1 MGQTGAE
8 TLPGVP
14 AETVLSDRQI
24 LVHLLQH
31 AEKLTEKLDVVE
43 ELFERYRPLL
53 EQAES
58 RAKRWGFVTGADRAA
73 PGRAPRRATGRTTL

>member
-1 MGQTGAE
+1 MAQTGAE

-14 AETVLSDRQI
+14 AETILTDRQI

-31 AEKLTEKLDVVE
+31 AEDLVSRLDVIE
-43 ELFERYRPLL
+43 TLFERYRPLL

-58 RAKRWGFVTGADRAA
+58 RAKRWGFITGSDRAA
-73 PGRAPRRATGRTTL
+73 PGRAPRRGIGRTTL